1 MAIVKSNKLIE
12 TSYKLGSREQ
22 FFVLFL
28 LSKISQHDTEFR
40 QYKIHHKDIAR
51 VMNFDGRRRVANKE
65 DIFKMM
71 NNLNTQPIR
80 FSEGDEDVQAVWIT
94 SLRYNRKSGE
104 YTFTFSFELKPF
116 LLQLKEHFT
125 LFNISNVVYLSGHST
140 RMYEVLKRHQYKRES
155 IVLSIKDLKFWLRIE
170 SKYPEY
176 YEFKRWVLEPAKQ
189 ELEQYTDIRFTY
201 TEAEK
206 EGKKIISLEFTIY
219 ENEPKEQPAALNLL
233 TNFGDR
239 LVLAE
244 SNAKSIIETTP
255 SPKSRDASPL
265 NQPETS
271 AVGKGK
277 KDKLAQLTWVQRKAF
292 DGLTE
297 KGINATFVL
306 ETIFKDPKVNYEP
319 LRGFEDLFFFEMWSF
334 FDAKSQSKQKAGAFV
349 NWFKSGKLTE
359 DGLLARLIE
368 NVLERRKTM
377 NQTEREERIALAQN
391 GKTKLATPKTNA
403 PIPNTQQNLDLFA
416 YTNGVSLNP
425 QDSVKI
431 VSPDTAKRDF
441 TPMIE
446 SMNRML
452 KKQSTPS
459 PIFDFADFKITY
471 KEQYEAA
478 MAHAQDD
485 YLKFYAEMG
494 NKSIDLEKHKESIEH
509 RAKEYC
515 RDWLKAKTVDS

>member
-40 QYKIHHKDIAR
+40 QYRVHHKDIAR

-155 IVLSIKDLKFWLRIE
+155 VVLSIKDLKFWLRIE
-170 SKYPEY
+170 NKYPEY

-201 TEAEK
+201 AEAEK
-206 EGKKIISLEFTIY
+206 EGKKILSLEFTIF
-219 ENEPKEQPAALNLL
+219 ENEPKDQPSDLNLL

-239 LVLAE
+239 LGLAE
-244 SNAKSIIETTP
+244 P
-255 SPKSRDASPL
+255 SQKTIKERDPSL
-265 NQPETS
+265 NSTDTS
-271 AVGKGK
+271 ALGSGK
-277 KDKLAQLTWVQRKAF
+277 KDKLAHLTRIQRKAF
-292 DGLTE
+292 DFLTE

-306 ETIFKDPKVNYEP
+306 ETIFKDPKVHYEP
-319 LRGFEDLFFFEMWSF
+319 LQGFEDVFFFEMWSF
-334 FDAKSQSKQKAGAFV
+334 FDSKSQSKQKAGAFV

-368 NVLERRKTM
+368 TVLERRKTM
-377 NQTEREERIALAQN
+377 NQTDREDRIALAQ
-391 GKTKLATPKTNA
+391 GVKTKPQSTQQTVSANVKPS
-403 PIPNTQQNLDLFA
+403 QQNLELF
-416 YTNGVSLNP
+416 TQSEI
-425 QDSVKI
+425 KI
-431 VSPDTAKRDF
+431 VSPNTVKRDF
-441 TPMIE
+441 APMIE

-452 KKQSTPS
+452 KRQTTPS
-459 PIFDFADFKITY
+459 PIFDFDVFKTTY
-471 KEQYEAA
+471 TDQYEAA
-478 MAHAQDD
+478 MEQAKGD

-494 NKSIDLEKHKESIEH
+494 NKTLDLEKYRESIEH

-515 RDWLKAKTVDS
+515 RDWLKAKQEETRE